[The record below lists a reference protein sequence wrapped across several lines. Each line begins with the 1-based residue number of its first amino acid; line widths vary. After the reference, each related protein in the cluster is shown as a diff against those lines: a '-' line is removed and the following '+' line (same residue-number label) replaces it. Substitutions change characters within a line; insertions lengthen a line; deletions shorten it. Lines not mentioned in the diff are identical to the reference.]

1 MIDDHPALVRGEEG
15 FNEESNIINGD
26 SKMKYADDMS
36 QRSLSVSVTSTLS
49 TKVYFHF

>member
-15 FNEESNIINGD
+15 FNEESNLINGD
-26 SKMKYADDMS
+26 SKMKYTDDMS
-36 QRSLSVSVTSTLS
+36 QHSLSVTSTLS